1 MMYRQKSDIISRI
14 QDYHRQV
21 AELYQELYKKAE
33 DREIKSLISDLCER
47 EKERE
52 KYLMHHEKIAKAM
65 NCWLDFPCEKLS
77 DQITECLRNNILPRS
92 EVTMGDLIEIELHF
106 DDCLIKI
113 YNILSS
119 ENELTHTEANTF
131 YYMLKKT
138 KKKKSLFANMLFNS
152 KISLQHKS
160 IA

>member
-1 MMYRQKSDIISRI
+1 MYRQKSDIISQI

-21 AELYQELYKKAE
+21 AELYQELYEKAE

-47 EKERE
+47 ERERV
-52 KYLMHHEKIAKAM
+52 KYLIRHEKIAKAM

-77 DQITECLRNNILPRS
+77 NQIQECLNKIIPGS
-92 EVTMGDLIEIELHF
+92 EVTLGDLIEIELHF

-138 KKKKSLFANMLFNS
+138 RKEKSLFANMLFNS